1 MQIKYVIDTLIHNR
15 IIIKIP
21 TNYHVHYY
29 IAIIVIKCI
38 CPHEAKCQE
47 RVKRPTFMQYFTEIG
62 P

>member
-1 MQIKYVIDTLIHNR
+1 MKYVIDTFIHNR
-15 IIIKIP
+15 IIIKSH

-29 IAIIVIKCI
+29 IAIIVINSI

-47 RVKRPTFMQYFTEIG
+47 HVKRPTFTQYYIY